1 MREIL
6 KRKSEG
12 DFVWMDE
19 MRKTMWVF
27 VVWDERERERERGDE
42 INNKKR
48 IKKYYLN
55 RINGRID
62 KLMWVVLK
70 SGYVKIEKVG
80 S

>member
-1 MREIL
+1 MNGWNEENCVSVCGL
-6 KRKSEG
+6 G
-12 DFVWMDE
+12 W
-19 MRKTMWVF
+19 
-27 VVWDERERERERGDE
+27 ERERERRERERGDE

-55 RINGRID
+55 RINCRID